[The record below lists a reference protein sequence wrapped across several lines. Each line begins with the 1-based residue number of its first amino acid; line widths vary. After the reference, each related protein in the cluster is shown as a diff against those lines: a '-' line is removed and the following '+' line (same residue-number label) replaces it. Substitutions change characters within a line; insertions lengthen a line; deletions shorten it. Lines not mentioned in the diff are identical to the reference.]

1 MHIRIQS
8 NKIKAVRPYAQDPEM
23 STLVAAS
30 IAILIALAFLGWLAY
45 SIGSIPL
52 FIVIAI
58 GAVLM
63 LADFYDS
70 MRRPETR
77 S

>member
-1 MHIRIQS
+1 
-8 NKIKAVRPYAQDPEM
+8 M

-45 SIGSIPL
+45 SIASIPL
-52 FIVIAI
+52 IVVIVI

-70 MRRPETR
+70 MRRPETWN
-77 S
+77 